1 MRKSGTVS
9 FKLPEYQ
16 RPYDWDRSNVRRL
29 LQDCLGGLKRLA
41 SDSNADDHGYT
52 FLVSII
58 LTTDEDKE
66 SVFDGESLAIVDG
79 QQRLTTLMLLSC
91 ALCRELASHQTDIA
105 AVTDAKVKQW
115 IKQECDEQLTRL

>member
-1 MRKSGTVS
+1 MASVQDIFKASAESFGETMMRKSGTVS

-29 LQDCLGGLKRLA
+29 LQDCLGGLKRFA

-66 SVFDGESLAIVDG
+66 SVFD
-79 QQRLTTLMLLSC
+79 
-91 ALCRELASHQTDIA
+91 
-105 AVTDAKVKQW
+105 
-115 IKQECDEQLTRL
+115 